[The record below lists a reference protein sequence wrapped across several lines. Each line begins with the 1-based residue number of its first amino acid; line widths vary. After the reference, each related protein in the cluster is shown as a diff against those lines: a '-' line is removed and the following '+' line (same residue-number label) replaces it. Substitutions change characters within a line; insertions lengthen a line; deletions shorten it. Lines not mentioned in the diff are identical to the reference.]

1 MERRGM
7 EARPHGFRSS
17 LRDWLAECTDAPHEV
32 AETVLGHVAGSA
44 VVRAYRRS
52 DFLEQRRVLMA
63 RWADHVT
70 GKGGAVVKL
79 ARGGA

>member
-1 MERRGM
+1 
-7 EARPHGFRSS
+7 
-17 LRDWLAECTDAPHEV
+17 
-32 AETVLGHVAGSA
+32 

-52 DFLEQRRVLMA
+52 DFLEQRRVLME

>member
-1 MERRGM
+1 
-7 EARPHGFRSS
+7 
-17 LRDWLAECTDAPHEV
+17 V
-32 AETVLGHVAGSA
+32 AETVLGHVAGSK

-52 DFLEQRRVLMA
+52 DFLEQRRALME

-79 ARGGA
+79 AGVRA